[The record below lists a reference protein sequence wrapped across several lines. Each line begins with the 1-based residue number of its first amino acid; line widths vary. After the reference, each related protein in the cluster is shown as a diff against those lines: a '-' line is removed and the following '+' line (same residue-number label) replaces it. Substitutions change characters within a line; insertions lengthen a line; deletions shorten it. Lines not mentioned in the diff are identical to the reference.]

1 MFNKN
6 FRKDWKIF
14 GGEID
19 ILTFNHL
26 EIAFDKDYIG
36 VGFEYSHMYRT
47 LYVKLLNIVIR
58 IF

>member
-19 ILTFNHL
+19 ILTLNHL
-26 EIAFDKDYIG
+26 EIAFDKDCFG
-36 VGFEYSHMYRT
+36 VGIEYARVFRT

>member
-6 FRKDWKIF
+6 FRKDWNTF
-14 GGEID
+14 SGEID
-19 ILTFNHL
+19 ILTLNHL
-26 EIAFDKDYIG
+26 ELAFDKDCIG
-36 VGFEYSHMYRT
+36 VGIEYARVFRT